1 MENNKEHRKEYQK
14 VCREANKGKIA
25 VYRANYWLNVE
36 VANKDEI
43 NQKQRENYA
52 KRQNA

>member
-1 MENNKEHRKEYQK
+1 MENNKEHRKKYK
-14 VCREANKGKIA
+14 KAYREANKEKIA
-25 VYRANYWLNVE
+25 EYRANYWLNVE